1 MMLIPTRRPIDD
13 LRLAYK
19 QKKRELKAAR
29 KAYRAERAKD
39 TAYRSPNTS
48 SEDEWSLRESN
59 SKMNKPRLFDLHCL
73 IFGVWDPKHWL
84 KYERKLYL

>member
-1 MMLIPTRRPIDD
+1 MMLIPTRRPIDE
-13 LRLAYK
+13 LRLVYK

-48 SEDEWSLRESN
+48 SEDE
-59 SKMNKPRLFDLHCL
+59 
-73 IFGVWDPKHWL
+73 
-84 KYERKLYL
+84 